1 MPPGETIG
9 RLPEAIKKNA
19 VNNGWYLDKQ
29 CSTQF
34 YEDEPVNSDI
44 TLYAGYDEDKIKP
57 ETPEYNEITISDA
70 PEDFSFSLISSQSIT
85 DDNLQDVISI
95 ENQFGEMPAAQS

>member
-1 MPPGETIG
+1 M
-9 RLPEAIKKNA
+9 
-19 VNNGWYLDKQ
+19 DKQ

-44 TLYAGYDEDKIKP
+44 TLYAGYDEGKIKP
-57 ETPEYNEITISDA
+57 ETPDYNEITISDA